1 MEWSQETVNTTMLD
15 RDGWN
20 DAINSSLH
28 NDSKKSPIYMLGRSR
43 TRSTKVGEE
52 GQVCVSN
59 HAWNLPH
66 IQ

>member
-1 MEWSQETVNTTMLD
+1 MLD

-28 NDSKKSPIYMLGRSR
+28 DDSKKSPIYMLGRSR